1 MDINTKKVL
10 FGFAISLIII
20 AVILMSFDKIQS
32 NEKEMVIEEGVIVTE
47 VKPQPKKLNVTV
59 SMIMGL
65 NQKVDKNVAKVIS
78 VSVEKYSKKYSLS
91 IPLILAL
98 MNRES
103 GFRPIVT
110 SKANCIGLMQ
120 INPKS
125 HPEKVKPYKY
135 DELYHIDPNVKIG
148 CMILREYLDKKKT
161 IKGALES
168 YLGASN
174 NGYLMDILSTTVEL
188 GIKN

>member
-1 MDINTKKVL
+1 MDSNTKKVL
-10 FGFAISLIII
+10 YGFGISLIII

>member
-1 MDINTKKVL
+1 MMISNTKKVL
-10 FGFAISLIII
+10 YGFGISLIII

-32 NEKEMVIEEGVIVTE
+32 NEKEIVIEEVE
-47 VKPQPKKLNVTV
+47 VKAPPKLNETV
-59 SMIMGL
+59 VMIMSL
-65 NQKVDKNVAKVIS
+65 NPKVDRNVAKVIS
-78 VSVEKYSKKYSLS
+78 ISVEKYAKKYSLS

-110 SKANCIGLMQ
+110 SKANCVGLMQ
-120 INPKS
+120 INPTA
-125 HPEKVKPYKY
+125 HPKKVKPYKY
-135 DELYHIDPNVKIG
+135 DELYHVDVNVKIG
-148 CMILREYLDKKKT
+148 CQILREYLDKKKT

-174 NGYLMDILSTTVEL
+174 NGYLMDILATTVEL